1 MSSDTD
7 GVEVEQALED
17 EAMGPSSNENTEQFA
32 EDSDLIA
39 DDNQQSKR
47 ALSFLPCLMRIARL
61 QKSQVDQLEMQEAV
75 SRLDSTQIT
84 GKAMRKQMKGFSAH
98 LGLPAPKWLS
108 KPDPAN
114 MPVLMI
120 SAEEGFAV
128 LRGKNAMGQWI
139 SERWDDASQQW
150 QELADD
156 KLEGFDFAVI
166 KFVRGFKASESPV
179 YDLIRNEIFAH
190 KKILMEV
197 ILAGFV
203 INTVALA
210 TAFYTMQVYDRVIPT
225 GAFNTL
231 LVLSLGAGAA
241 VLYDLFAKYTRHKL
255 YNRLVDAVDQ
265 RLARSTFMRFL
276 NIRLDQMPTSVG
288 SLASQMRGYE
298 TVRGFLTAVT
308 GHLFVDTP
316 FALLYAGIILL
327 IAGWIALI
335 PLSFFVI
342 CVIIGLASRRKIDA
356 LAKNMDAA
364 VNLKTGL
371 LVETVEGAESIKS
384 GQGGWRMLSRWMS
397 TTDDVRDYELKM
409 RDVSEHSKNIVASFQ
424 QVSYLSLIAT
434 GALLASEGELTLGA
448 LIACSI
454 LSGRILAPV
463 AAIPGLLVQW
473 AHSNA
478 ALQGLDRIWSLED
491 DHFGQDQ
498 PIVLAKLKGNFR
510 FEDVSS
516 LYGERAALT
525 IPGLSIKAGE
535 KIAILGPVGAG
546 KTTLLRMLSGMYKPQ
561 NGRILIDDVDMA
573 HVAKPVLAENIGF
586 VQQEGRLFS
595 GTLRENLTLGLL
607 DPGDEE
613 LLEVC
618 RKTGLLQTVIT
629 PHPEGMQQP
638 IFEGGTGLSGGQRQ
652 LVNLTRAFLRK
663 PKVWLLDEPSASM
676 DRSLEQLVIGALREA
691 IQPEDNLF
699 LVTHK
704 PELLTLVDR
713 ILVVAGQKIV
723 LDGPRDSVI
732 AKLSENNAPN
742 PNAGDPNT
750 PTPNVPQP
758 Q

>member
-1 MSSDTD
+1 MSSISEENEQHSDAEYVQ
-7 GVEVEQALED
+7 VEPVD
-17 EAMGPSSNENTEQFA
+17 
-32 EDSDLIA
+32 IA
-39 DDNQQSKR
+39 V
-47 ALSFLPCLMRIARL
+47 SFLPCLMRISRL

-75 SRLDSTQIT
+75 NRLNPDEIT
-84 GKAMRKQMKGFSAH
+84 GRAMRKQMKGFTAH
-98 LGLPAPKWLS
+98 LGLPAPKWMN

-114 MPVLMI
+114 MPALMI
-120 SAEEGFAV
+120 SPVEGFRV

-139 SERWDDASQQW
+139 SERWDDNSQQW

-156 KLEGFDFAVI
+156 SLAGFEYALI

-179 YDLIRNEIFAH
+179 YDLIRNEIFSH

-197 ILAGFV
+197 VLAGFV
-203 INTVALA
+203 INTVAIA

-255 YNRLVDAVDQ
+255 YNRMVDAVDQ

-276 NIRLDQMPTSVG
+276 GVRLDQLPSSVG

-308 GHLFVDTP
+308 GHILVDTP
-316 FALLYAGIILL
+316 FALLYAGIILA

-335 PLSFFVI
+335 PLTFFVI
-342 CVIIGLASRRKIDA
+342 CTIIGLASRRRIDA
-356 LAKNMDAA
+356 LAQNMDAA

-384 GQGGWRMLSRWMS
+384 GHGGWRMLSRWMA
-397 TTDDVRDYELKM
+397 TTDDARDHELKM
-409 RDVSEHSKNIVASFQ
+409 RDVSEHSKNLVASFQ

-478 ALQGLDRIWSLED
+478 ALQGLDKLWSLED
-491 DHFGQDQ
+491 DHHGHDQ
-498 PIVLAKLKGNFR
+498 PIVLDNLKGNFR
-510 FEDVSS
+510 FEDVTCM
-516 LYGERAALT
+516 YGERAALT
-525 IPGLSIKAGE
+525 VSGLAVKPGE
-535 KIAILGPVGAG
+535 KIAILGPIGSG
-546 KTTLLRMLSGMYKPQ
+546 KTTLLRLLSGMYKPQ
-561 NGRILIDDVDMA
+561 SGRILVDDVDLA

-613 LLEVC
+613 LLEIS
-618 RKTGLLQTVIT
+618 RRTGLLQTVIT

-663 PKVWLLDEPSASM
+663 PKIWLLDEPSASM
-676 DRSLEQLVIGALREA
+676 DRSLEQLVINALRTA
-691 IQPEDNLF
+691 IEPTDNLF

-704 PELLTLVDR
+704 TELLALVDR
-713 ILVVAGQKIV
+713 IIVVAGQKIV
-723 LDGPRDSVI
+723 MDGPRDSVI
-732 AKLSENNAPN
+732 AKLNE
-742 PNAGDPNT
+742 NAGTKPTPPPTANT
-750 PTPNVPQP
+750 PQP
-758 Q
+758 I